1 MSVELRDFLD
11 GRGHPEL
18 IDIMVALDEV
28 LVTIGFTAHQDE
40 YDFLITI
47 ESSEPQD
54 AILEDVT
61 KILRV
66 GVDTAMQAFGL
77 GISDL
82 TPLKMLLE
90 LVPAV
95 GNFYVGDDADALSS
109 IVESEMPS
117 DEAFCEFLELRTQWS
132 AEEWMPYIL
141 TVPDTL
147 IETIGREVDK
157 YQETSENQGLVDL
170 AIKNRVDWFHEQ
182 EENVASKI
190 AVSDGV
196 PYGTSMESL
205 YNVYGDQLAGMS
217 MGDAITGL
225 VSLTLM
231 SDVSLESV
239 HDEAAHF
246 LEDLYPDLESSQKA
260 HRLLREKTQR
270 LTSYQPKG
278 GNDA

>member
-1 MSVELRDFLD
+1 MSAELRDFLN

-18 IDIMVALDEV
+18 IDIMVALDEA
-28 LVTIGFTAHQDE
+28 LVSIGFSAHQDE

-54 AILEDVT
+54 SILSDID

-66 GVDTAMQAFGL
+66 GVDTAMQSFGL
-77 GISDL
+77 GIADT

-95 GNFYVGDDADALSS
+95 GNFFVGDDADALSS
-109 IVESEMPS
+109 IVESEIPS

-132 AEEWMPYIL
+132 AVEWMPYIL
-141 TVPDTL
+141 SVPDSL
-147 IETIGREVDK
+147 ITTIGTEVDK
-157 YQETSENQGLVDL
+157 FQETTENQGLIDL
-170 AIKNRVDWFHEQ
+170 AIKDRVDWFHEQ

-190 AVSDGV
+190 AVADGV
-196 PYGTSMESL
+196 PYGASMESL
-205 YNVYGDQLAGMS
+205 YGTYSDQLAS
-217 MGDAITGL
+217 MPMADAVTGL

-231 SDVSLESV
+231 SDVSLEAV
-239 HDEAAHF
+239 HDEAMHF

-260 HRLLREKTQR
+260 HKLLREKTQR